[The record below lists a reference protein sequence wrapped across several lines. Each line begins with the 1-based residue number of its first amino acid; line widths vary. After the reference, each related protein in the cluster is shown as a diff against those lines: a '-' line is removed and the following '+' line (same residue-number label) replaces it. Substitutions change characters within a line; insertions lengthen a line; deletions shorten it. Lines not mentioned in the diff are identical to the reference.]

1 MNKYYNK
8 EKTAIYNKRYREEN
22 KQKLSEDKKC
32 AYQLHRYNREKNAK
46 QVTCICGKFLNFGSL
61 LRHKKSP
68 FHEKMMQSFELYF
81 V

>member
-32 AYQLHRYNREKNAK
+32 AYRLHR
-46 QVTCICGKFLNFGSL
+46 
-61 LRHKKSP
+61 
-68 FHEKMMQSFELYF
+68 
-81 V
+81 